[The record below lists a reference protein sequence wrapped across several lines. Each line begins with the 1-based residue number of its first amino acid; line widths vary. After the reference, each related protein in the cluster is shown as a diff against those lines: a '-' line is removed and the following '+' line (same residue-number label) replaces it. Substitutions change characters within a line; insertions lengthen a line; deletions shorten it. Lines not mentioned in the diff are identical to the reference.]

1 MWQFIKQKI
10 NKKLP
15 FKDNASDRIPLKP
28 KPLTEVILKYED
40 GFSKNYEDF
49 LKYGL
54 EEKSI
59 QNIGVMG
66 DYGVGKSSILKSFFY
81 HNEEFSNKYLRVQLG
96 KYFWE
101 NEEESKGNNRK
112 NLNDHLEEQII
123 KQIVSQINSKDI
135 PYSKFNIKFFD
146 IKSVL
151 NFLIPASV
159 ISFLSWVLDGLS
171 KGSFSININTSYM
184 SGIIILF
191 ILICTIWLLLKPI
204 TYILNFLAKFT
215 FEYKFKNASVNV
227 ELNNFFKIDENIKEI
242 VYLFSSTEKSII
254 IFEDLDRFDNTWI
267 FQKLK
272 ELNTILNYY
281 LETNWFKTNWFKKR
295 KNKKITFIY
304 LIRDDLLIEKNGII
318 SEINQDN
325 RTKILDLCIPIIPK
339 INKHNSLYYLKKIFI
354 KNEEKNQEQKN
365 KFNLILNEFSWYL
378 SDIREIHNIYNQYI
392 IHKENMKM
400 CWFFNE
406 SELLVYLFLKN
417 KFMFKMQSLIAQ
429 TPSHRNK
436 IYEAIGN
443 SEYIFHQNL
452 IVYENSDIDI
462 KYTDDT
468 FFICYFL
475 ANTDTWTNLIL
486 SDYISKLNRNLLHD
500 CSKKQDDREK
510 LFFNTSNQFEH
521 IIHLFIK
528 EQIITPN
535 FFNYGSLCHNFDES
549 SNNFNNLSSPNFL
562 EVILNFLENLSMK
575 KKLDTVEWNF
585 KNFLLGEE
593 KNIKI
598 SQIKNNAKGWK
609 NEKSKIFFVSE
620 ILETLSKDNLL
631 FEDFWKNFM
640 FDKIRIYEDYKVLK
654 NIFWVVNKKTKLKL
668 FNKIAEDLPF
678 RYQGLNMF
686 FQNFS
691 IEEIEIF
698 FGIILTFSDEQ
709 LNWSILSNLKLNLKK
724 TIMIKNEKEPNKEK
738 NKSIDLKEIFKNN
751 KDIIEKNKNL
761 EDFFKFFF

>member
-281 LETNWFKTNWFKKR
+281 LEANQFKKK

-304 LIRDDLLIEKNGII
+304 LIRDNLLIEKDN
-318 SEINQDN
+318 INLKVKQDN
-325 RTKILDLCIPIIPK
+325 RVKIFDLCIPIIPK
-339 INKHNSLYYLKKIFI
+339 ISKHNSFNYLQTIFI
-354 KNEEKNQEQKN
+354 KTEEKSQEQKK
-365 KFNLILNEFSWYL
+365 KFQLILNAFSWHL

-392 IHKENMKM
+392 VYKESMKNY
-400 CWFFNE
+400 WFFNE
-406 SELLVYLFLKN
+406 SELLSYLFLKN
-417 KFMFKMQSLIAQ
+417 KFIFQMQGLIN
-429 TPSHRNK
+429 TPPSHENK
-436 IYEAIGN
+436 IYNSIIN
-443 SEYIFHQNL
+443 SEYIFSKNL
-452 IVYENSDIDI
+452 IVHKDSEINTQFI
-462 KYTDDT
+462 DDT
-468 FFICYFL
+468 FFICYFYKNIDS
-475 ANTDTWTNLIL
+475 NTQYDLNY
-486 SDYISKLNRNLLHD
+486 YIRALKLNKILDCLKEQENRNNW
-500 CSKKQDDREK
+500 
-510 LFFNTSNQFEH
+510 FFNPSNEFEQ

-528 EQIITPN
+528 KQIITPN
-535 FFNYGSLCHNFDES
+535 FFHYGSLCYSYNNS
-549 SNNFNNLSSPNFL
+549 SNDFNQNLSSPNFL
-562 EVILNFLENLSMK
+562 KVILKFFNQLWIRGELNK
-575 KKLDTVEWNF
+575 IKWNF
-585 KNFLLGEE
+585 KNFWLDEE
-593 KNIKI
+593 INSPGNIEI
-598 SQIKNNAKGWK
+598 LQIQHKAKGWN
-609 NEKSKIFFVSE
+609 NEKTKILFVSKV
-620 ILETLSKDNLL
+620 LESLSENHKF
-631 FEDFWKNFM
+631 FEDFWTNFM
-640 FDKIRIYEDYKVLK
+640 LNEINIYDDYKILK
-654 NIFWVVNKKTKLKL
+654 NIFWVVNTNTKLKL
-668 FNKIAEDLPF
+668 LNKIVNDLPLKHK
-678 RYQGLNMF
+678 GLNIF
-686 FQNFS
+686 FQSFS
-691 IEEIEIF
+691 PDELKFF
-698 FGIILTFSDEQ
+698 FGIILILNNEESV
-709 LNWSILSNLKLNLKK
+709 NWSNFYILKPSIKKHLKNFHLQE
-724 TIMIKNEKEPNKEK
+724 IFEK
-738 NKSIDLKEIFKNN
+738 NKYTIQQ
-751 KDIIEKNKNL
+751 NKNL
-761 EDFFKFFF
+761 ENFFKILLEI